1 MWACIFAPFF
11 SLSRCYSFSY
21 RIEADRIL
29 CHRPWSCVSVI
40 FECNNS
46 WRSFFLGSIVA
57 LYAVHFILFPI
68 LFCCMHSRLHK
79 YRSIM
84 NIETRL
90 ELIFTERILLGDL
103 RFSISFNYSI
113 SQSVCV
119 CAVGRETESSFIVQ
133 MIEPNCSV
141 RFPRFWLLWRGKM
154 ALHKIRYFCFH
165 FMSLTLISAFNSI
178 FRNTTRNDTTITLL
192 SIQFSVASVQHIAL
206 WEQKWIEYAIKTE
219 WTQMSEMNEEKE
231 FIRLEFHCRP
241 HFKCS
246 T

>member
-119 CAVGRETESSFIVQ
+119 CVLLEERQRVLSSYRWLNRIVR
-133 MIEPNCSV
+133 CVSHV
-141 RFPRFWLLWRGKM
+141 FDYFDGGKWLFTK
-154 ALHKIRYFCFH
+154 FDTF
-165 FMSLTLISAFNSI
+165 AFTSWA
-178 FRNTTRNDTTITLL
+178 LL
-192 SIQFSVASVQHIAL
+192 SFRLSTAFSVTPLEMTLQLLYYRFSSVLRQCNTLHCESRSGL
-206 WEQKWIEYAIKTE
+206 N
-219 WTQMSEMNEEKE
+219 TQ
-231 FIRLEFHCRP
+231 
-241 HFKCS
+241 
-246 T
+246 